1 MEKLHFTDT
10 EVLEGLA
17 LAHPE
22 LISYENNMVLS
33 RALADAAR
41 VTVVAMSCS
50 GHEPALAGFVG
61 PGLADIAVV
70 GNSEAAPGPSLVL
83 QALQLADKGQGSLL
97 VVLNNAG
104 DILTSNIVLHQ
115 AELQGLQVARVIV
128 HDDKTAA
135 AETEWQQGCLGV
147 LPVLKLAGAA
157 AARGMSLAEVLSV
170 AEGCAE
176 HEASVKLT
184 FIPETTAESL
194 SAVGLEPLLEALQP
208 QEQDELLFLVNGNGS
223 LSSRAQLAL
232 LYNCHAKL
240 LQRGFAVRSCAA
252 ADFFTGQ
259 EDAYAQLCLVRLSLE
274 EAELWEASCRSAYF
288 NK

>member
-10 EVLEGLA
+10 EVLGGLA

-22 LISYENNMVLS
+22 LVSYENNMVLS

-115 AELQGLQVARVIV
+115 AELQGLQVARIIV

-157 AARGMSLAEVLSV
+157 AAKGMSLAEVLSV
-170 AEGCAE
+170 AESCAE
-176 HEASVKLT
+176 REASVKLT
-184 FIPETTAESL
+184 FTPETTAESL
-194 SAVGLEPLLEALQP
+194 SAVGLASLLEALQP
-208 QEQDELLFLVNGNGS
+208 QVQDELLLLVNGNGS
-223 LSSRAQLAL
+223 LSIRAQLAL
-232 LYNCHAKL
+232 LSNCHTKL
-240 LQRGFAVRSCAA
+240 LQRGLTVGSCAA

-259 EDAYAQLCLVRLSLE
+259 EDVSAQVCLVKLTRE
-274 EAELWEASCRSAYF
+274 ELELWNCSCHSAYL